1 MELNIHVSGVVAVE
15 HCAPSL
21 PAVLPRPAGCK
32 AVCPS
37 ARRVVV
43 VGSVLGSQWG
53 WLGVGKCMV
62 NRWPLHMPPSYSM
75 GLAPCCLGVFAPRWG
90 LGSPQ

>member
-1 MELNIHVSGVVAVE
+1 M
-15 HCAPSL
+15 
-21 PAVLPRPAGCK
+21 
-32 AVCPS
+32 
-37 ARRVVV
+37 
-43 VGSVLGSQWG
+43 LGSQWG